1 MAQHAGDG
9 PRERQAVE
17 PQDLEAALA
26 VRRELGHD
34 YEPALVESFVERIES
49 AVAARVDAQVEQMR
63 REEKADR
70 RAQLT
75 LGIVSLGTGI
85 PITAIAGALGDGIA
99 GVVVAWA
106 GITTVN
112 VAHAWRGRLRR

>member
-99 GVVVAWA
+99 GVVVAWP
-106 GITTVN
+106 GS
-112 VAHAWRGRLRR
+112 RR